1 MKAYTNHIHN
11 SDLHYRVVE
20 TKKQVRIGI
29 TRGQALICAAA
40 FAFFFYI
47 LSGFVFASEGPTGQ
61 QPAALQVKEVTVQP
75 GDSLWKLA
83 VRYHEKTGM
92 GVQELVDLLM
102 EMNGLDDAII
112 YPGQNL
118 RIPVKL

>member
-1 MKAYTNHIHN
+1 MRATVNHIHT

-20 TKKQVRIGI
+20 TKKQGRIGI
-29 TRGQALICAAA
+29 TRGQALIFLVA

-47 LSGFVFASEGPTGQ
+47 LSGFVFASEGVPEVQ
-61 QPAALQVKEVTVQP
+61 LKEVTVQP

-83 VRYHEKTGM
+83 VRYQEKAGM
-92 GVQELVDLLM
+92 DVQELIDLM
-102 EMNGLDDAII
+102 KEINDLDSAII

-118 RIPVKL
+118 HIPVKS